1 MIEVGIMAPMQA
13 RRDWLEQLL
22 RAERSLHIAGT
33 TTTFSFL
40 RSLVDETVIDVCVID
55 LVSPPESETERDWL
69 MEFGTIVPVV
79 ALTSSSADSWLFN
92 TILHAQGGGA
102 LLQQNATSEQIIS
115 SIHSSSIGLV
125 TLDSSLVP
133 QPEAPED
140 LSEELTP
147 RESEVLRLL
156 AEGFGNR
163 EIANRLN
170 ISEHTIKFH
179 IRSILAKLGAAT
191 RTEAVTRGLRA
202 GLIEL

>member
-22 RAERSLHIAGT
+22 RQERALHIAGT
-33 TTTFSFL
+33 ATTFSFL
-40 RSLVDETVIDVCVID
+40 RSLVDETVVDVCVID
-55 LVSPPESETERDWL
+55 LVSPPEFETERDWL
-69 MEFGTIVPVV
+69 MEFVAIVPIV
-79 ALTSSSADSWLFN
+79 ALTSSTDSWLFN

-102 LLQQNATSEQIIS
+102 LLHQNATSQQIVIA
-115 SIHSSSIGLV
+115 IHSSSIGLL

>member
-22 RAERSLHIAGT
+22 RQERALHIAGT

-40 RSLVDETVIDVCVID
+40 RSLVDETVVDVCVID

-69 MEFGTIVPVV
+69 MEFGAIAPVV
-79 ALTSSSADSWLFN
+79 ALTSSADSWLFN

-115 SIHSSSIGLV
+115 AIHSSSIGLL

-133 QPEAPED
+133 QPEGPDD

>member
-1 MIEVGIMAPMQA
+1 M
-13 RRDWLEQLL
+13 
-22 RAERSLHIAGT
+22 
-33 TTTFSFL
+33 
-40 RSLVDETVIDVCVID
+40 
-55 LVSPPESETERDWL
+55 
-69 MEFGTIVPVV
+69 VPVV
-79 ALTSSSADSWLFN
+79 VLTSSTDSWLFN
-92 TILHAQGGGA
+92 AILHAQSGGA
-102 LLQQNATSEQIIS
+102 LLQQNSTSEQIIS
-115 SIHSSSIGLV
+115 AIHSSSIGLL

-133 QPEAPED
+133 QPEAHED

>member
-22 RAERSLHIAGT
+22 RQERALHIAGT
-33 TTTFSFL
+33 ATTFSFL
-40 RSLVDETVIDVCVID
+40 RSLVDETVVDVCVID
-55 LVSPPESETERDWL
+55 LVAPPESETERDWL
-69 MEFGTIVPVV
+69 MEFGAIIPIV
-79 ALTSSSADSWLFN
+79 ALTSTSDSWLFN
-92 TILHAQGGGA
+92 TILQAQGGGA

-115 SIHSSSIGLV
+115 AIHSSSIGLL

-147 RESEVLRLL
+147 RENEVLRLL

>member
-1 MIEVGIMAPMQA
+1 MIEVGIMAPMQG
-13 RRDWLEQLL
+13 RRDWLERLL
-22 RAERSLHIAGT
+22 RQERALHIAGT
-33 TTTFSFL
+33 ATTFSFL
-40 RSLVDETVIDVCVID
+40 RSLVDETVVDVCVID

-69 MEFGTIVPVV
+69 MEFGAIVPIV
-79 ALTSSSADSWLFN
+79 ALTSSADSWLFN

-115 SIHSSSIGLV
+115 AIHSSSIGLL
-125 TLDSSLVP
+125 TLDGSLVP
-133 QPEAPED
+133 HSEAPDD

>member
-13 RRDWLEQLL
+13 RRDWIEQLI
-22 RAERSLHIAGT
+22 RPERSLHIAGT
-33 TTTFSFL
+33 TTNFSFL
-40 RSLVDETVIDVCVID
+40 RSLVDETVVDVCVID

-69 MEFGTIVPVV
+69 MEFGAMVPVV
-79 ALTSSSADSWLFN
+79 VLTSSADSWLFN
-92 TILHAQGGGA
+92 TILHAQAGGA

-115 SIHSSSIGLV
+115 AIRSSSIGLL

-133 QPEAPED
+133 QPEAPDD
-140 LSEELTP
+140 LSEELTA

-170 ISEHTIKFH
+170 VSEHTIKFH